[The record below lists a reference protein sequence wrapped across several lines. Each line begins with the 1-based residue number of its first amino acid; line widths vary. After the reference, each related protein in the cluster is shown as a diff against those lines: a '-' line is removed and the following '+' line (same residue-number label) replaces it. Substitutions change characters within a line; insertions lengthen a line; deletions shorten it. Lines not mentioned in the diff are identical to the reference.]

1 MTHPPNVRT
10 APPSAPTHAPARP
23 SAPPAPGGGPAGPP
37 PGRHSAWTETKARLR
52 AAATTEPGRLRI
64 IGAALAVLVL
74 AFGAAA
80 TVEGSGR
87 FSSAND
93 VVDRSQPL
101 SEDAA
106 NIYGWLADADS
117 AAASGFLSGA
127 QNTRTRADERERFE
141 EDAKMASRYRGDI
154 EKASKRLVNAATH
167 TDRSSESGR
176 QIATLNE
183 GLPRYTG
190 LIERARA
197 NERQGLPLGGAY
209 LQYANQVMTEELLP
223 AAQKLYDAE
232 TARLARDND
241 DARLWPYVSPA
252 LGVAAL
258 GGLLWTQRRNYR
270 RTNRVFNQGLVA
282 ATLASTVLLLWLAA
296 GQTVARVQLD
306 NAQEHGQASLE
317 ALNDARVSFLKAR
330 ASENLTLIARGSVL
344 TEDGRHDQYETDF
357 NASMGRLDTA
367 LGRAGKLADN
377 EAGAGPVRAA
387 QASAA
392 RWRELHTSVAATDKA
407 GDFDAALKKVI
418 GGKGTT
424 GESFDEVRAELDKAL
439 AQEKKEFSR
448 SAEKGRT
455 ALYGLGI
462 GAGAVLG
469 LLGAV
474 GAILGM
480 GRRLSEYR

>member
-1 MTHPPNVRT
+1 MTYPPNVRT

-23 SAPPAPGGGPAGPP
+23 SAPPAPGGPAGPP

-80 TVEGSGR
+80 TLEGADRFTSADAVVEG
-87 FSSAND
+87 
-93 VVDRSQPL
+93 SQPL

-127 QNTRTRADERERFE
+127 QNTRTRADERERYE
-141 EDAKMASRYRGDI
+141 EDVTLSSRYRDGI
-154 EKASKRLVNAATH
+154 EEASRLLVRAATH
-167 TDRSSESGR
+167 TDSSSESGR

-223 AAQKLYDAE
+223 AAQRLYDAE
-232 TARLARDND
+232 TARLTRDND
-241 DARLWPYVSPA
+241 DARLWPYVSLV

-258 GGLLWTQRRNYR
+258 GGLAWTQRRDYR
-270 RTNRVFNQGLVA
+270 RTNRVFNRGLVA
-282 ATLASTVLLLWLAA
+282 ATLAFTVLLLWLAG
-296 GQTVARVQLD
+296 GQAVARVQLN
-306 NAQEHGQASLE
+306 NAQEQGQASLE
-317 ALNDARVSFLKAR
+317 ALNDARISFLKAR

-344 TEDGRHDQYETDF
+344 TEDGRDQYETDF
-357 NASMGRLDTA
+357 NASMDKLDAA

-377 EAGAGPVRAA
+377 EAGAEPVRVA

-424 GESFDEVRAELDKAL
+424 GESFDEVRTELDKAL
-439 AQEKKEFSR
+439 GQEKSDFSR

-462 GAGAVLG
+462 GAGALLG

-474 GAILGM
+474 GAVLGI
-480 GRRLSEYR
+480 GRRISEYR

>member
-1 MTHPPNVRT
+1 MTYPPNVRT

-23 SAPPAPGGGPAGPP
+23 SVPRAPGGPAGP

-80 TVEGSGR
+80 TVEGSAR
-87 FSSAND
+87 FTSAD
-93 VVDRSQPL
+93 EVVGESQPL

-127 QNTRTRADERERFE
+127 QNARTRADERARFA
-141 EDAKMASRYRGDI
+141 EDEKLSSRYRKGVR
-154 EKASKRLVNAATH
+154 EASGLLVRAATH
-167 TDRSSESGR
+167 TDSSSESGR
-176 QIATLNE
+176 QIAKLNE

-209 LQYANQVMTEELLP
+209 LQYANQVMTEQLLP
-223 AAQKLYDAE
+223 AAKKLYDAE
-232 TARLARDND
+232 TARLVRDND
-241 DARLWPYVSPA
+241 DARLWPYVSLA

-258 GGLLWTQRRNYR
+258 GGLVWAQRRDYR
-270 RTNRVFNQGLVA
+270 RTNRVFNQGLFA
-282 ATLASTVLLLWLAA
+282 ATLASTVLLLWLAG

-306 NAQEHGQASLE
+306 NAQVQGQASLK
-317 ALNDARVSFLKAR
+317 ALNDARINFLQAR

-344 TEDGRHDQYETDF
+344 TEDGEHDQYETDF
-357 NASMGRLDTA
+357 NASMGRLDAA
-367 LGRAGKLADN
+367 LGRAAKLADN
-377 EAGAGPVRAA
+377 EAGAEPVRTAR
-387 QASAA
+387 ASAA

-424 GESFDEVRAELDKAL
+424 GESFDEVRAELDRAL
-439 AQEKKEFSR
+439 AQEKSDFSR
-448 SAEKGRT
+448 SAETGRT
-455 ALYGLGI
+455 ALRGLGI
-462 GAGAVLG
+462 GAGALLG